1 MMAGEVVI
9 ISAGARTPLGFS
21 LPASAAAVRAGISV
35 IGDHPFMI
43 DRFGQP
49 MKVTRDTAL
58 EPFASGIDREV
69 ELACSAALEALKPV
83 LENPSKP
90 DMTIMMSTGEN
101 RPGKSLSHTD
111 LVYKGLCDRLT
122 AYVGPSRGGSI
133 DEGHSGGLIAMH
145 HAAHALASRQAE
157 LCLVGG
163 IDSYLVPETLEWLD
177 EGERLHSEGN
187 KYGFC
192 PGEGAGFC
200 LMARKDTADRLGL
213 RPMLT
218 VVATATAKE
227 ENLVGTETICLGEG
241 LGSVLAALRTS
252 LPDPEQPV
260 DRILCDMNG
269 ERYRGN
275 EYGFAVMRSTGLFRD
290 AAGFETPADCWG
302 DLGAATGPA
311 CVGLIMQAHERGY
324 AGGPLSVV
332 WGSSDNGSRAAVMLA
347 STTGGANA

>member
-1 MMAGEVVI
+1 MSDEIVI

-58 EPFASGIDREV
+58 DPIASGIDREV
-69 ELACSAALEALKPV
+69 DLATSAALEALKPV
-83 LENPSKP
+83 LENTKIS
-90 DMTIMMSTGEN
+90 DVTLMISTGED
-101 RPGKSLSHTD
+101 RPGKPLSHAD
-111 LVYKGLCDRLT
+111 SVYAGLCDRL
-122 AYVGPSRGGSI
+122 ADHVGTSRGGVI
-133 DEGHSGGLIAMH
+133 AEGHSGGLVALH
-145 HAAHALASRQAE
+145 HAARALVTQQAE

-163 IDSYLVPETLEWLD
+163 VDSYLVPETLEWLD
-177 EGERLHSEGN
+177 EGERLHSDGN

-200 LMARKDTADRLGL
+200 LMARKDTANRLGL
-213 RPMLT
+213 HRVLR
-218 VVATATAKE
+218 VVATEIGKE
-227 ENLVGTETICLGEG
+227 ENLIGTETICLGEG
-241 LGSVLAALRTS
+241 LGSVLAALGTF
-252 LPDPEQPV
+252 LPDPQQPV

-275 EYGFAVMRSTGLFRD
+275 EYGFAVLRSTGLFRD

-311 CVGLIMQAHERGY
+311 CVGLIMQAHDRGY

-332 WGSSDNGSRAAVMLA
+332 WGGSDNGSRAAVMLS
-347 STTGGANA
+347 STTGGAHA